1 MIPALAPLLQQ
12 VENKIRQT
20 QRRQGLQLAV
30 AWLPLALSLSLL
42 LGLIFAISLP
52 LAGIQ
57 IEAWGMWIIAGSI
70 LVGLAVTCLLA
81 WWKRPG
87 HTAAALALDQACGLQ
102 ERIVTVTTLKPEQHQ
117 LEAAQLLAT
126 QLQARVNDVTV
137 AERFPLR
144 SSRRSWYAPL
154 GALVALVLAV
164 LFPATGVFSRVD
176 AESARDKLLDANAV
190 EQKPIDVT
198 AFKQANEERKKRLK
212 EIGSAD
218 LNELQKEIDQLLQKL
233 EKTQQGSAEA
243 KMSLE
248 DVTRLTEKIR
258 QQEGIKEKIDD
269 IKKQLKL
276 ELSDKLANDKGPA
289 EDFNK
294 ALAKADFDKARK
306 EAAKLA
312 EKLKNGQMSKEEM
325 KELAKQMK
333 NLKEKLDEIAQQKEK
348 LEALEK
354 SNLDPETKAREKAK
368 IEQEMEKLKDLAD
381 LAEKMKEAA
390 EELQNGDPEGAREAM
405 EKMMQELQEMEMNES
420 EMGELKLTEGDLED
434 LKSAI
439 AGMKGKGGKRG
450 GKKDPWGQNGDGGEE
465 GSQGG
470 DGDGQGQGGDKRD
483 DESEGG
489 QRSETI
495 DDTKSEDTN
504 AKTQSTNKGKLTV
517 VGDGPKQ
524 GKPSKDQVKERMVL
538 SPAELDQAKQQ
549 ASEALKQQKISQA
562 QKSVVTDFYKNLA
575 PGK

>member
-1 MIPALAPLLQQ
+1 MIPALAPLLQL

-30 AWLPLALSLSLL
+30 SWLPLTLSLSLL
-42 LGLIFAISLP
+42 LGLILAISLP
-52 LAGIQ
+52 LVGIQ

-81 WWKRPG
+81 WCKRPG

-102 ERIVTVTTLKPEQHQ
+102 ERIVTVSTLKPEQHQ

-126 QLQARVNDVTV
+126 QLQAHVNDVTV

-144 SSRRSWYAPL
+144 SNKRSWYAPL
-154 GALVALVLAV
+154 GALIALVLAV
-164 LFPATGVFSRVD
+164 LFPVTGLFSRAD
-176 AESARDKLLDANAV
+176 AESAKDKLLNAKTI

-276 ELSDKLANDKGPA
+276 ELSEKLANDKGPA

-325 KELAKQMK
+325 KELAKQMN

-381 LAEKMKEAA
+381 LAQKMKEAA
-390 EELQNGDPEGAREAM
+390 EELQKGDPEGAREAI

-420 EMGELKLTEGDLED
+420 EMGELKLTEGDMED
-434 LKSAI
+434 LKNAI
-439 AGMKGKGGKRG
+439 AGMKGKGGKSG
-450 GKKDPWGQNGDGGEE
+450 GKKDQWDQKGDGEE
-465 GSQGG
+465 KGQGG

-489 QRSETI
+489 QRNETI

-524 GKPSKDQVKERMVL
+524 GKPGKDQVKERMVL

>member
-1 MIPALAPLLQQ
+1 MIPALAPLLQL

-30 AWLPLALSLSLL
+30 AWLPLILTLSLL
-42 LGLIFAISLP
+42 LGLIVAIGLSLSGTQ
-52 LAGIQ
+52 LDTWGI
-57 IEAWGMWIIAGSI
+57 WIVAGSI
-70 LVGLAVTCLLA
+70 LVGLFVTCLLA

-87 HTAAALALDQACGLQ
+87 HHAAALSLDQACGLQ

-126 QLQARVNDVTV
+126 QLQARVNEVTV
-137 AERFPLR
+137 ADRFPLQ
-144 SSRRSWYAPL
+144 SSKRSWYAPL
-154 GALVALVLAV
+154 GALVALVLAL
-164 LFPATGVFSRVD
+164 LFPVTGLFSRAD
-176 AESARDKLLDANAV
+176 AESAKDKLLNANAV

-276 ELSDKLANDKGPA
+276 ELSEKLANDKGPA

-325 KELAKQMK
+325 KELAKQMN
-333 NLKEKLDEIAQQKEK
+333 NLKQKLDEIAQQKEK

-381 LAEKMKEAA
+381 LAQKMKEAA
-390 EELQNGDPEGAREAM
+390 EELQKGDPEGAREAI

-420 EMGELKLTEGDLED
+420 EMGELKLTEGDMED
-434 LKSAI
+434 LKNAI
-439 AGMKGKGGKRG
+439 AGMKGKGGKSG
-450 GKKDPWGQNGDGGEE
+450 GKKDQWDQKGDGEE
-465 GSQGG
+465 KGQGG

-489 QRSETI
+489 QRNETI

-524 GKPSKDQVKERMVL
+524 GKPGKDQVKERMVL